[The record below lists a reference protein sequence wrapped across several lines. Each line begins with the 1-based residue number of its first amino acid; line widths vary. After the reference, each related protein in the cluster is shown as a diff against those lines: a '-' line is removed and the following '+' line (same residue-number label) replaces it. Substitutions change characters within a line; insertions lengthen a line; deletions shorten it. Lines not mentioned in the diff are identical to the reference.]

1 MPSNL
6 CMGLS
11 SLNQV
16 KKRVVGLNIYIY
28 IYIQIWIYIRQ
39 YAHTCVY
46 VYIYIYVDRLNR
58 TVT

>member
-28 IYIQIWIYIRQ
+28 IYI
-39 YAHTCVY
+39 HTNLDLHTTICTYMCVC
-46 VYIYIYVDRLNR
+46 IYIYVDRLNR

>member
-28 IYIQIWIYIRQ
+28 IHTNLDLHTTICTYMCVCIYICRQ
-39 YAHTCVY
+39 VEP
-46 VYIYIYVDRLNR
+46 DRNIE
-58 TVT
+58 